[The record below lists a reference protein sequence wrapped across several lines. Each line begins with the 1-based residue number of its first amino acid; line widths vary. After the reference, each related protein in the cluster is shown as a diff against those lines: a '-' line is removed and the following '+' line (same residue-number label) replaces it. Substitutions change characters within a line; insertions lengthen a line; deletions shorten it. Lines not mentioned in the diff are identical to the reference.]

1 MRFIQTKNWTYPIA
15 SYLPIA
21 LCRILDG
28 NSFIVQYFYNASTP
42 PIHLQPIERPESK
55 KHANVML
62 FQLRH
67 GRPFCLKVERTRM
80 RCGTAN
86 TFWGH
91 SRSFRLRGNEVQQD
105 ITHPDKTKRKIS
117 FWSCGGT
124 GLIFYLIII
133 GQYREEKTVIVL

>member
-1 MRFIQTKNWTYPIA
+1 
-15 SYLPIA
+15 
-21 LCRILDG
+21 
-28 NSFIVQYFYNASTP
+28 
-42 PIHLQPIERPESK
+42 
-55 KHANVML
+55 
-62 FQLRH
+62 
-67 GRPFCLKVERTRM
+67 M